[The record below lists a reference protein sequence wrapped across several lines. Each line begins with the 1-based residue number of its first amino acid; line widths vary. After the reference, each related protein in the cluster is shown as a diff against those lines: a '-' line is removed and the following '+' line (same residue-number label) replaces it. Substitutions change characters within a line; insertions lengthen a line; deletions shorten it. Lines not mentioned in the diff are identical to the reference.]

1 MDPDQDKIDFLNLI
15 ESSFRLLEIERR
27 QVFQPPTSQKTLLN
41 QIAVVKVLASGTGNR
56 RTKPARSRLMF
67 LFFLCCSLYVPLV
80 SFMLEGSF

>member
-41 QIAVVKVLASGTGNR
+41 QIAVVKVLAI
-56 RTKPARSRLMF
+56 LEIEEQ
-67 LFFLCCSLYVPLV
+67 SL
-80 SFMLEGSF
+80 LEVG